1 MQIKLSFEPKK
12 MERERVLE
20 QSATYTVYDFRLID
34 GDSHGRDLRKAA
46 VTRGT
51 SKID

>member
-20 QSATYTVYDFRLID
+20 QSATYTVYDFQWHD
-34 GDSHGRDLRKAA
+34 W
-46 VTRGT
+46 
-51 SKID
+51 